1 MASGYHAGQSRHQ
14 TRSPSRKLRLDNAV
28 LTFESR
34 QEAAAKSRQCPLGL
48 HVPPPLPASP
58 PVERNPARWDGHPHL
73 QPDCPASTTHTPTTA
88 GCLRGRQAW
97 GQVLDSAWPKGSESP
112 ANGLQTLTEPLSL
125 LCSADGSLSF
135 EALAV
140 SEGAACV
147 LEELPW
153 DDLFSVSVFT
163 SESAS
168 C

>member
-34 QEAAAKSRQCPLGL
+34 QEAAAKSPQCPLGL

-58 PVERNPARWDGHPHL
+58 LVERNPARWDGHPHL

-97 GQVLDSAWPKGSESP
+97 GQVLRLCLARRIGVAGQRP
-112 ANGLQTLTEPLSL
+112 ADTHRAAVLALLSRWFLVFRGAGCVRRGRLRAGGTPL
-125 LCSADGSLSF
+125 G
-135 EALAV
+135 
-140 SEGAACV
+140 
-147 LEELPW
+147 
-153 DDLFSVSVFT
+153 
-163 SESAS
+163 
-168 C
+168 